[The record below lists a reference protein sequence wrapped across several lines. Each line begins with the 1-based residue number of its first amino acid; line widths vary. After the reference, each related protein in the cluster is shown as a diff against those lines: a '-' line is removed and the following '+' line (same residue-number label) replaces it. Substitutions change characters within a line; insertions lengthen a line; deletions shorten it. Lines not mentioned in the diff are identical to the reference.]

1 MNTKVRKCYECHSP
15 SSSRRERFSLCCGP
29 RGRGRTAATVD
40 RRAPLLIV
48 AAQQLHAQ
56 SDALVPL
63 PGHHADVPGVER
75 RLEEVLL
82 VGVVV
87 HVALEELQK

>member
-1 MNTKVRKCYECHSP
+1 MVADEV
-15 SSSRRERFSLCCGP
+15 L
-29 RGRGRTAATVD
+29 V
-40 RRAPLLIV
+40 I

-63 PGHHADVPGVER
+63 PGDDSDVPGVER
-75 RLEEVLL
+75 RLEQILL

-87 HVALEELQK
+87 DVTLEKLQRNERTVQHVLFSEKKPMVRRKEGENNLNFHQT